1 MKEGGLMI
9 KILAVDDEK
18 GILMLIKNALEKEG
32 YEVTVADHPD
42 KVKELKLH
50 EYQLILLDVM
60 MPGKDGFTLCAE
72 IRDLTDC
79 PILFLTAK
87 TGEEDLMRGLGI
99 GGDDYIT
106 KPFGIGELRA
116 RVAAHIR
123 RENREKKYA
132 VSVGGVNFELKAKR
146 IFYEEKELE
155 LTKSEYAI
163 CEYLAMNRGQVFSK
177 ERIYEA
183 VFGYDGESDNSV
195 ITEHVK
201 NIRAKFK
208 KVCLEPIETVWGIGY
223 RWKQEKSGH

>member
-1 MKEGGLMI
+1 MI

-32 YEVTVADHPD
+32 YAVTTLDHPD
-42 KVKELKLH
+42 KVHGIRLQ

-60 MPGKDGFTLCAE
+60 MPGKDGFTLCEE

-87 TGEEDLMRGLGI
+87 TGEEDLMRGLGT
-99 GGDDYIT
+99 GGDDYIS

-116 RVAAHIR
+116 RVAAHLR
-123 RENREKKYA
+123 RERREKKHV
-132 VSVGGVNFELKAKR
+132 VSVGEVHFHLKARK
-146 IFYEEKELE
+146 ISCGQTELE

-163 CEYLAMNRGQVFSK
+163 CEYLAMNHGQVFSK

-183 VFGYDGESDNSV
+183 VFGYDGDSDPSA

-201 NIRAKFK
+201 NIRAKFR
-208 KVCLEPIETVWGIGY
+208 KVQLEPIETVWGIGY
-223 RWKQEKSGH
+223 RWK